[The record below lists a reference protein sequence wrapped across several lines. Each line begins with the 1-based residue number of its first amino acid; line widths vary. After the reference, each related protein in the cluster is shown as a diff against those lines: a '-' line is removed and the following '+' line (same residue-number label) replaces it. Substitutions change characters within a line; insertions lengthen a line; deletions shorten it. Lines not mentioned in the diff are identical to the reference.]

1 MPRLL
6 IDLAPLRASAQFRRL
21 WIGSLLSAMGT
32 ALTNFAL
39 PLQIW
44 DITRSTFAVGLLAA
58 VQLIPAVTIGLLGG
72 AWADARDRRRLLVLG
87 TLALSG
93 MSLALVL
100 TADAGGG
107 WLWLVYLLAAGRSGL
122 AAVTGPVRRT
132 FLPALFGPERL
143 APALAL
149 DRLSFQLMLTAG
161 PAIAGVIVGLPA
173 LGLRGCYLIDAA
185 SFAGSLYG
193 LRGLPAV
200 SSLPASESARTLR
213 AVGKGLAYV
222 LRHPQVSGAFLA
234 DLSATVFALP
244 LSLFPAINAERFAG
258 NPHTL
263 GLFSA
268 AIGVGGL
275 ASTLL
280 SGPVVRVRRQAA
292 AMLVAVAV
300 WGGAFAAFAVV
311 GGLVPTLLA
320 LALAGAADTI
330 TVVMRGA
337 IVQSS
342 VEERMRGRVTAVDY
356 VVGLSGGQL
365 GSLESG
371 ALGSLTSPTI
381 SALSGGLA
389 TIVAAG
395 LLALLLP
402 GFRRA
407 PVTPD
412 PADEPGRAPA

>member
-6 IDLAPLRASAQFRRL
+6 IDLAPLRASAPFRRL

-32 ALTNFAL
+32 ALTSFAL

-44 DITRSTFAVGLLAA
+44 DVTRSTFDVGLLAA

-100 TADAGGG
+100 TADAGSD

-132 FLPALFGPERL
+132 FLPALFGPGRL

-161 PAIAGVIVGLPA
+161 PAIAGVIVGLPS

-200 SSLPASESARTLR
+200 LSLPASASARTLR
-213 AVGKGLAYV
+213 AVREGIGYV
-222 LRHPQVSGAFLA
+222 MRHPRVSGAFLA

-268 AIGVGGL
+268 AVGVGGL

-280 SGPVVRVRRQAA
+280 SGPVVRVRRQAV

-300 WGGAFAAFAVV
+300 WGGAFAAFALV

-356 VVGLSGGQL
+356 VVGLCGGQL

-371 ALGSLTSPTI
+371 ALGSLTSPTV

-389 TIVAAG
+389 TIAAVG

-407 PVTPD
+407 QVTPE
-412 PADEPGRAPA
+412 PTDEPGRAPA